1 MRNKYLSGIIAF
13 LLLFSSV
20 SLGLAET
27 HAVPPVVE
35 SVLMEKEGSS
45 LSYPQLSGC
54 TDADVQRMVND
65 DIILSANLT
74 SHMITFATLT
84 PDSLWGLQVTYEDY
98 VTERVAS
105 FVISADGKM
114 PNGRQGQTSVALT
127 YDLPTGRRITADDL
141 FEDPSAA
148 AAWLEEEALSTL
160 GEEISDYEDSSALL
174 PLPMD
179 SFSLDAYGITFWY
192 APEQFRT
199 VSGRAGACR
208 FDYSEIQH
216 LLRKEENALPA
227 MLGMLQSE
235 ATSEEQKN
243 AILEAMESGKL
254 EHLPV
259 ALGDSMTAIT
269 ETYGLTRTPDAFP
282 GGRYFVLEHP
292 LFRSVLLI
300 SDAMESGWEHSKAE
314 GIQLRRGSIGG
325 LLIGQA
331 VQQDVTTVLSMP
343 SEIIRVT
350 ENMAYDYGLM
360 AGECYLYHQ
369 NDRTLRFYFDDS
381 GVLRAVQLEQN

>member
-1 MRNKYLSGIIAF
+1 MRNKFLFGIIAF

-20 SLGLAET
+20 SLGLAEAHT
-27 HAVPPVVE
+27 APPVVE
-35 SVLMEKEGSS
+35 SVTMEKDGNR
-45 LSYPQLSGC
+45 LSYPQLTGLA
-54 TDADVQRMVND
+54 DAEVQRRIND
-65 DIILSANLT
+65 DIFLSANL
-74 SHMITFATLT
+74 SAHMITFATLT
-84 PDSLWGLQVTYEDY
+84 PDSLWGLQVTYEAF

-127 YDLPTGRRITADDL
+127 YNLTDGQRLKADDL
-141 FEDPSAA
+141 FENPAEAIS
-148 AAWLEEEALSTL
+148 WLEEEALATL
-160 GEEISDYEDSSALL
+160 GEEISDYEDSAALL
-174 PLPMD
+174 PLPAD
-179 SFSLDAYGITFWY
+179 HFSLDAYGITFWY

-199 VSGRAGACR
+199 VDGRAGACR

-216 LLRKEENALPA
+216 LLRQEEEDLPKV
-227 MLGMLQSE
+227 LGMLDTE
-235 ATSEEQKN
+235 KTPEECRN
-243 AILEAMESGKL
+243 IILQAMTDGKL

-259 ALGDSMTAIT
+259 TLGQPMTAVIDS
-269 ETYGLTRTPDAFP
+269 YGLTRTPDEFP

-300 SDAMESGWEHSKAE
+300 SDAMESGWEQSVAE
-314 GIQLRRGSIGG
+314 GIQMRRGAIGG

-331 VQQDVTTVLSMP
+331 MQQDVEMVLGTP
-343 SEIIRVT
+343 SEVIQIT

-360 AGECYLYHQ
+360 TGECYLYHH
-369 NDRTLRFYFDDS
+369 NDRTLRFYFDDD